1 MFRET
6 CNNQE
11 CMKEFN
17 VTMMGVD
24 VPGGK
29 DKEPV
34 ICPYCNTI
42 VRTEMISQTFST
54 SKLEDLKK

>member
-1 MFRET
+1 
-6 CNNQE
+6 
-11 CMKEFN
+11 MKEFN